1 MGTPVFL
8 FHQSCQIDLSQA
20 LQGTRRIPITMA
32 GRNNNGEGP
41 IWYRKL
47 VMEND
52 ADGKKPPTDGEKTAG
67 PGMIEFYKIVGEELE
82 GELQALQAR
91 VKKIEAIAP
100 GSPKHIKLL
109 QLYVDKL
116 DEKIQKGVE
125 ANMEISARTIETL
138 RATNTLREQFIGEL
152 ERINKTLRGRI
163 IALEATNNILRQA
176 LNRDTATSIK
186 KPTPGIE

>member
-1 MGTPVFL
+1 
-8 FHQSCQIDLSQA
+8 
-20 LQGTRRIPITMA
+20 MA
-32 GRNNNGEGP
+32 GSSNKPEGP
-41 IWYRKL
+41 IWYRQL

-67 PGMIEFYKIVGEELE
+67 PGVIESYQIVLKELE
-82 GELQALQAR
+82 GELQAIEAR
-91 VKKIEAIAP
+91 VKKVEALAP

-138 RATNTLREQFIGEL
+138 KFTNNLREQFIGEL
-152 ERINKTLRGRI
+152 EKVNKMLRGRV

-176 LNRDTATSIK
+176 LNRDTAAYLK
-186 KPTPGIE
+186 KPTTGIE